1 MNEPAPP
8 LTIIGVPVKAAV
20 VLTVFLFS
28 LLFEVPA
35 TWRTV
40 LTSPPDR
47 HTALWLHATKSK
59 TPETELVVTA
69 EMLDRVTREMAT
81 RQVQDHEQT
90 TSESDR
96 AYLYYVELAS
106 GGSLVVPH
114 LTIQPDRLILTS
126 ASGIRTEIPREA
138 VTTIRRL
145 APTTD
150 RP

>member
-1 MNEPAPP
+1 MFA
-8 LTIIGVPVKAAV
+8 
-20 VLTVFLFS
+20 VFLFT
-28 LLFEVPA
+28 LLFEVPG

-40 LTSPPDR
+40 LTSLPDR
-47 HTALWLHATKSK
+47 HTALWPHATESK
-59 TPETELVVTA
+59 TPENDLVVTA

-90 TSESDR
+90 TSEPDR
-96 AYLYYVELAS
+96 AYLYYIELAS

-145 APTTD
+145 AATTD